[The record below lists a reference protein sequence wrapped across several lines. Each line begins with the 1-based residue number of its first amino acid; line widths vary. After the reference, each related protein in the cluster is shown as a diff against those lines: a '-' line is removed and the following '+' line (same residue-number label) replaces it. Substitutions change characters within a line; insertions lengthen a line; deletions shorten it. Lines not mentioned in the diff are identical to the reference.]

1 MSTAISH
8 RQRVRAGKA
17 PLAHTEALDRG
28 LYNIGQAAAAS
39 GVSAKMIRHYESIG
53 LLRSAARTAGNYRVY
68 GEADMHTLRFIQRAR
83 SLGFSMKQIAELL
96 SLWHNR
102 ARRSE
107 TVQRLALEHVTALER
122 KAQELQSMAGSLK
135 HLAHACHGDA
145 RPDCPILDDLAL
157 PTAADG
163 ERT

>member
-1 MSTAISH
+1 MITH

-17 PLAHTEALDRG
+17 PLAYAEARDHG

-53 LLRSAARTAGNYRVY
+53 LLQSAARTAGNYRVY
-68 GEADMHTLRFIQRAR
+68 GEAELHTLRFIQRGR

-102 ARRSE
+102 SRRSE
-107 TVQRLALEHVTALER
+107 AVQRLALEHVTALER
-122 KAQELQSMAGSLK
+122 KAQELQSMARSLK

-157 PTAADG
+157 PRAAHG
-163 ERT
+163 EHT